1 MTCLDG
7 MNRYLENLF
16 PGTTKTEVV
25 LSGIPGQVRAY
36 MKGKGGKV
44 DQKLS
49 Q

>member
-36 MKGKGGKV
+36 MKSKGGKV
-44 DQKLS
+44 DQ
-49 Q
+49 